1 MKKAMIVSI
10 VSLLLLLGSL
20 SISYAHPPKSV
31 QLSWNAGKLDVNIS
45 HSVNDPNKHYVY
57 RVVVYV
63 NSKVST
69 QKEYKSQ
76 PSGGGLTDSFS
87 LGQLKPGTNVKVE
100 AFCVIMGSTTGSI
113 TVP

>member
-1 MKKAMIVSI
+1 MRKATIATAISI
-10 VSLLLLLGSL
+10 FLLFGSIAL
-20 SISYAHPPKSV
+20 AHAHPPKSV
-31 QLSWNAGKLDVNIS
+31 QLSWNAGTLGVNIS

-57 RVVVYV
+57 RVIVYV
-63 NSKVST
+63 NNDVVT

-76 PSGGGLTDSFS
+76 PNGAGLTDSFS
-87 LGQLKPGTNVKVE
+87 LGQLKSGTNIKVE